1 MENTYQFRTSIMCSS
16 CLQKVTSALDEKAG
30 LNNWSVDLQSPAR
43 VLTVQANGVSEQE
56 IIAAVQKAGFSARP
70 IAEK

>member
-1 MENTYQFRTSIMCSS
+1 MCSS

>member
-1 MENTYQFRTSIMCSS
+1 MCSS

-30 LNNWSVDLQSPAR
+30 LNNWSVDLQSPER
-43 VLTVQANGVSEQE
+43 VLTVQANGISEQE

-70 IAEK
+70 VAGK